1 MQSFCPARHCILGGV
16 LEHFPALEQSSAE
29 KDRCH
34 AFVMPSAFCVARILH
49 LQLLIFTGCEEEP
62 CPCSSSCKCCWVPS
76 ASWRLELPSR
86 ISHWGAV
93 RFVWRQSPGKLL
105 LCSSDLLAGAVPS
118 CSWGAWVCVLGNYAQ
133 SSAGKRHLLGN
144 CVAARCD
151 MVPKQK
157 IWPSSF
163 FKNQMGRILEFSFCC
178 FATHIRKSW
187 SFIPSLRSFQLHFK
201 HARPKIASIHRSLRC
216 WQPFRP
222 QHVFLSI
229 SHFHWRFHQCLS
241 FAFVACFSHPFTV
254 FFTFPCSRVLLRIF
268 GRRLTRGCTR
278 LFCQAWADYSSFSN
292 FVPWPCR
299 FSVRYRAT
307 SSTCFGSRLQ
317 RSQLSPASSFEISTG
332 SNLIPFPLLM
342 ILEAKIAMKLA
353 AK

>member
-157 IWPSSF
+157 NLTVFLFQESDGTNPCFLFVALQPISESLDLSF
-163 FKNQMGRILEFSFCC
+163 PLSEAFSF
-178 FATHIRKSW
+178 
-187 SFIPSLRSFQLHFK
+187 
-201 HARPKIASIHRSLRC
+201 
-216 WQPFRP
+216 
-222 QHVFLSI
+222 I
-229 SHFHWRFHQCLS
+229 SSMPGQR
-241 FAFVACFSHPFTV
+241 SHP
-254 FFTFPCSRVLLRIF
+254 
-268 GRRLTRGCTR
+268 
-278 LFCQAWADYSSFSN
+278 
-292 FVPWPCR
+292 
-299 FSVRYRAT
+299 
-307 SSTCFGSRLQ
+307 STDL
-317 RSQLSPASSFEISTG
+317 
-332 SNLIPFPLLM
+332 
-342 ILEAKIAMKLA
+342 
-353 AK
+353 